1 MARKEIID
9 RLRGIIARSGRDAV
23 DAKEVRETDT
33 IASLGIDSLAMLD
46 FLYDV
51 QQEFHIEFD
60 PQELVKVATLGEL
73 VTFVEQRI
81 AA

>member
-1 MARKEIID
+1 MARKDIVQ
-9 RLRGIIARSGRDAV
+9 RLRGIIERTGRDLVDRTAV
-23 DAKEVRETDT
+23 TEQDT

-51 QQEFHIEFD
+51 QQEFRIEFE
-60 PQELVKVATLGEL
+60 PQELVAVKTLGEL
-73 VTFVEQRI
+73 ATFVEQRL

>member
-1 MARKEIID
+1 LTREEITR
-9 RLRGIIARSGRDAV
+9 RLRGIIARSGRDVV
-23 DAKEVRETDT
+23 DARDVKETDT

-51 QQEFHIEFD
+51 QQEFRIEFD

-73 VTFVEQRI
+73 VTFVEQRV

>member
-1 MARKEIID
+1 MATKDIVD
-9 RLRGIIARSGRDAV
+9 RLRGIIARSGRDVADPKGIV
-23 DAKEVRETDT
+23 EQDT

-51 QQEFHIEFD
+51 QQEFRIEFD
-60 PQELVKVATLGEL
+60 PQDLIEVKTLGEL
-73 VTFVEQRI
+73 ATFVEQRM